1 MAKRKRKKKKTNYFL
16 VFLKVL
22 LLLMLTCIIAVLGV
36 FYFGGYYDRVKA
48 MKDEA
53 DMYVSESTKETF
65 VPSQTGEIYDAS
77 GNLISETL
85 PEKDS
90 NYLTFNQIPELFK
103 SAMISIED
111 KNFYKHGG
119 VDYKAILRAAKEFVV
134 QRQITQGGS
143 TITMQLSRGI
153 FLNNGRSWERKIEE
167 IFIAWDLEKKYSKE
181 QILEFYLNNIYFMN
195 GYYGIASASE
205 GYFNKTPDQLD
216 LSQVA
221 FLCAIPNSP
230 TYYDPLTHPDHTIE
244 RRNLIIRNMLD
255 DGVITQEEYDKAV
268 GEEIVLD
275 LSAGKDSALNEN
287 TYVLTYT
294 YKCATEVLMQIEDP
308 DFSFRY
314 DFASDEERAAY
325 DKIYNELYD
334 ACLAKLFK
342 GGYKVYT
349 SFDLDMQEELQ
360 YSVDEELADFEDT
373 ADDGKYKMQGAAVC
387 IDNSTGQVVAMVG
400 GRSQE
405 IDSALTL
412 NRAFQS
418 HRQPGSSIKPLV
430 VYTPAFEKGYYP
442 GTYVEDEE
450 IEDGP
455 KNYDGSYMGEIELS
469 EAVQRS
475 LNTVA
480 WQVYQDITPRYGLS
494 KLKAMHFSMIV
505 DSDNT
510 LATSLG
516 GFTYGVEPVE
526 MASGFATIQN
536 DGKFRIPSCI
546 SRIDDYK
553 GNTIY
558 TYEGTSSK
566 VYDKNAARE
575 MVSVLQGVMEEGWGT
590 GRGLRL
596 NNGMPCAGK
605 TGTTDE
611 AKDGWFCGFTH
622 YYTTAVWVGCDTP
635 ESVRNLQGA
644 SWPGRIWKN
653 FMNVIHEDLEP
664 VEFKDYDHAKEDRA
678 LKDQEYSDDDWD
690 GGEKTENAA
699 TKKTVK
705 KENATTAKTSTI
717 KKTDTEEETNTS
729 SGGGSNSGTGSGSS
743 SGTGSE
749 TTDTSETKTDTG
761 VEETTGGNGSD
772 SGSGT
777 EGGSGSG
784 TEGGSGSGTEGGSGS
799 GTEGGS
805 GSGTEGGS
813 GSGTEGGSGSGTEGG
828 SGSGTEGGSGSG
840 TEGGSGSGTEGG
852 SGSGTEGGSGS
863 GTEGGSGSGTE
874 SGGGSENTGGSD
886 NTDNTAETNAAD
898 TISS

>member
-1 MAKRKRKKKKTNYFL
+1 MAKRRRRRKKTNYFL

-22 LLLMLTCIIAVLGV
+22 LLLMLTGILAVLGV

-53 DMYVSESTKETF
+53 DMFVSQSTKETF
-65 VPSQTGEIYDAS
+65 VPSQTGEIYDS
-77 GNLISETL
+77 EGTLISETL

-90 NYLTFNQIPELFK
+90 NYLTINQIPEQFK
-103 SAMISIED
+103 KAIISIED
-111 KNFYKHGG
+111 KKFYEHGG
-119 VDYKAILRAAKEFVV
+119 VDYKAIVRAAKEFLVH
-134 QRQITQGGS
+134 RQITQGGS
-143 TITMQLSRGI
+143 TITMQLARGI
-153 FLNNGRSWERKIEE
+153 FLNNGRSWERKVEE
-167 IFIAWDLEKKYSKE
+167 IFIAWDLEKKYSKD

-205 GYFNKTPDQLD
+205 GYFNKTPDQMD
-216 LSQVA
+216 LSQTA

-230 TYYDPLTHPDHTIE
+230 TYYDPLTHPDHTVE
-244 RRNLIIRNMLD
+244 RRNLILRNMLED
-255 DGVITQEEYDKAV
+255 EVISQGEYDQAV
-268 GEEIVLD
+268 AEEIVLD
-275 LSAGKDSALNEN
+275 LSAGKDHNLNEN

-308 DFSFRY
+308 DFNFRF

-349 SFDLDMQEELQ
+349 TFDLNMQQELQ
-360 YSVDEELADFEDT
+360 NCVDEELSDFEDT
-373 ADDGKYKMQGAAVC
+373 ADDGKFKMQGAAVC

-405 IDSALTL
+405 GIDAALSL

-442 GTYVEDEE
+442 GTYVQDEE

-455 KNYDGSYMGEIELS
+455 KNYDGSYMGEIELK

-480 WQVYQDITPRYGLS
+480 WQVYQDVTPRYGLG
-494 KLKAMHFSMIV
+494 KLKAMHYSMIV

-526 MASGFATIQN
+526 MASGFCTLQN
-536 DGKFRIPSCI
+536 DGKYRVPSCI

-558 TYEGTSSK
+558 TYDGTSSK

-605 TGTTDE
+605 TGTTDD

-653 FMNVIHEDLEP
+653 FMNIIHEDLEP

-678 LKDQEYSDDDWD
+678 LKDQESSEDDDYH
-690 GGEKTENAA
+690 ERTENAA
-699 TKKTVK
+699 TKKTTK
-705 KENATTAKTSTI
+705 KEDPAAAKTVPGT
-717 KKTDTEEETNTS
+717 KPQQQTVPETETVTPEETPGTGTS
-729 SGGGSNSGTGSGSS
+729 TGGDSGGSSEPVTPPADSGGSS
-743 SGTGSE
+743 EPVTPPADSGGS
-749 TTDTSETKTDTG
+749 SEPVTPPADTG
-761 VEETTGGNGSD
+761 GDSGGSSEPVTPPADTGGD
-772 SGSGT
+772 SG
-777 EGGSGSG
+777 GS
-784 TEGGSGSGTEGGSGS
+784 
-799 GTEGGS
+799 
-805 GSGTEGGS
+805 
-813 GSGTEGGSGSGTEGG
+813 
-828 SGSGTEGGSGSG
+828 
-840 TEGGSGSGTEGG
+840 
-852 SGSGTEGGSGS
+852 
-863 GTEGGSGSGTE
+863 
-874 SGGGSENTGGSD
+874 SEPVTPPQAETGGE
-886 NTDNTAETNAAD
+886 ANAPAPEG
-898 TISS
+898 